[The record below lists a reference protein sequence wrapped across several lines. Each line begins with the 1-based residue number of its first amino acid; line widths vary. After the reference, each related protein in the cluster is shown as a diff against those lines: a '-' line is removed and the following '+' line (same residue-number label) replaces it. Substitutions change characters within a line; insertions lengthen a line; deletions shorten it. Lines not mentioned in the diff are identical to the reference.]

1 MNAHCLSLTDKQLS
15 QQETPEMQ
23 SSTLYRKRM
32 ALQIINKKIPKKKQ
46 RAKNKRKVPIVIDM
60 TDDLDLE
67 DLQER
72 EKFDCQY
79 KNYPLIQHIKS
90 NGDNSIR
97 TVKAIPE
104 VKQLKNYS
112 YLTTDIDPS
121 CIDTNQP
128 HTENKSLLE
137 EKMHGQRRSPR
148 QIS

>member
-23 SSTLYRKRM
+23 SSTLYRNYV

-79 KNYPLIQHIKS
+79 KNYPLIRHTQS
-90 NGDNSIR
+90 NGD
-97 TVKAIPE
+97 
-104 VKQLKNYS
+104 
-112 YLTTDIDPS
+112 
-121 CIDTNQP
+121 
-128 HTENKSLLE
+128 
-137 EKMHGQRRSPR
+137 
-148 QIS
+148 